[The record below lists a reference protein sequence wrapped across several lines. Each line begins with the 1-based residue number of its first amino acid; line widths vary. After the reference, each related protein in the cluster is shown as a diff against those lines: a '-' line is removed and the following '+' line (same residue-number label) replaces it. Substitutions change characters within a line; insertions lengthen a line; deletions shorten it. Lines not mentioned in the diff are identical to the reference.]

1 MATWEQVRKIAL
13 RLPEASEL
21 DRHGHAAWLVR
32 DKAFA
37 WERPLRKSDLEALGD
52 RAPKGAILAV
62 RVEHLLAKEARLAA
76 RPEVC
81 FTTPHFDGYPA
92 VLVRLGKARVA
103 DLDELLLEAWLA
115 QAPKRLV
122 KLFRAEP

>member
-13 RLPEASEL
+13 RLPETSEG
-21 DRHGHAAWLVR
+21 DRHGHATWFVR

-37 WERPLRKSDLEALGD
+37 WERPLRKSDLVALGD

-62 RVEHLLAKEARLAA
+62 RVEHLLVKEARLAA
-76 RPEVC
+76 RPAVC

-92 VLVRLGKARVA
+92 LLVRLGKAKVA
-103 DLDELLLEAWLA
+103 DLEELLVEAWLSR
-115 QAPKRLV
+115 APKTLV
-122 KLFRAEP
+122 RRYRQGG